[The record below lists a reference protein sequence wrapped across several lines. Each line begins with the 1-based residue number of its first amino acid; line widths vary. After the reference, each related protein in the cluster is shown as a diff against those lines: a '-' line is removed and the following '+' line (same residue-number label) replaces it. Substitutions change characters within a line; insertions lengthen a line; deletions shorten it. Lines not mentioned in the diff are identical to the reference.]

1 VAEETVYILRSFRT
15 GGVTRLLAHPS
26 IAGKSRGGTPSCRAR
41 CGVGVIDFA
50 SDR

>member
-1 VAEETVYILRSFRT
+1 MAEETVYILQSFRT

-26 IAGKSRGGTPSCRAR
+26 IAGKSEVARCRAR
-41 CGVGVIDFA
+41 RGVGVIDFA